1 MKPFGLLGRK
11 LSHSISPEIHA
22 ELCDYEYLLF
32 EKEPQEL
39 DGFFE
44 EKNFSG
50 LNVTIP
56 YKKDVIKYCSALS
69 PAAEKIGSVN
79 TITIKKTVAA
89 ICTTARFSAIIRI
102 TSAFLI

>member
-56 YKKDVIKYCSALS
+56 
-69 PAAEKIGSVN
+69 
-79 TITIKKTVAA
+79 
-89 ICTTARFSAIIRI
+89 
-102 TSAFLI
+102 